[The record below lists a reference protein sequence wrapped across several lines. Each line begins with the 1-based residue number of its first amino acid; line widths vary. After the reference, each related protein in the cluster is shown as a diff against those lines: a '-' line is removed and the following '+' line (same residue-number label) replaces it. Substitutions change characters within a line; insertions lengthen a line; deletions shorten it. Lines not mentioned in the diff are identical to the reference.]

1 MFANTVAAVESIA
14 NVLKRA
20 SIECV
25 TYHRDSSLEER
36 TKNLTDFRERGGILV
51 CTDAAA
57 RGLDIPNVSH
67 VIQVRKSDHSKV
79 YYNNFFCLNTC
90 VLLIARLTPF

>member
-1 MFANTVAAVESIA
+1 MFANTVGAVGSIA
-14 NVLKRA
+14 NVLRRA

-67 VIQVRKSDHSKV
+67 VIQVLKSDHSKM
-79 YYNNFFCLNTC
+79 YCDNLFCLSTC
-90 VLLIARLTPF
+90 VLLMACLTPF

>member
-1 MFANTVAAVESIA
+1 MPSNIGGVSVCSSTWTMVFANTVGAVESIA

-67 VIQVRKSDHSKV
+67 VIQVLKKRS
-79 YYNNFFCLNTC
+79 FEG
-90 VLLIARLTPF
+90 VL